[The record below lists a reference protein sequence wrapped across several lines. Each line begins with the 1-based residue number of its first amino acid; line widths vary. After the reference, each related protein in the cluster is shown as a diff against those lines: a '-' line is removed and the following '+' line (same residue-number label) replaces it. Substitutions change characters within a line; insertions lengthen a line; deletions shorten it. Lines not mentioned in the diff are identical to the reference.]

1 MNTNLFLAGMI
12 LAIVVGP
19 LLTIWALNLLFSL
32 SIQFTFLNWLA
43 AAWLQ
48 VALMAR
54 SYSK

>member
-12 LAIVVGP
+12 LTIVVGP